1 MKILAL
7 DLGNYKSVACIYETT
22 SLSHKFATIV
32 TRPKALHDLLV
43 EEEPDRVVI
52 EICPL
57 AGWVSDLVRAL
68 GMELQVASTTHDAW
82 RWKNVKR
89 KNDRQDGLKLAQL
102 SALGQL
108 TLVHVPEQ
116 EVRQW
121 RALINYRQR
130 LVSRRT
136 KIQNHIRALLL
147 RQAEAMG
154 RGHRAWSRKGLAE
167 LEALAAPLSEVGRA
181 ELWRGELA
189 LELEGLKSLAEPLSV
204 VEKKLNE
211 LGKAD
216 KRVQLLRT
224 IPGVGPRGSEALV
237 AVIDEAQ
244 RFNRG
249 KEVAAYLGLVP
260 KQIQSGESNR
270 LGRITCQGNRLLRS
284 LLVEISWSGLRYN
297 SWMRSV
303 YERVRRGSKARKK
316 IAIIAV
322 ARRLLIRCWAM
333 LRDGTSW
340 RLAPG
345 NA

>member
-7 DLGNYKSVACIYETT
+7 DLGNYKSVACVYEAAGT
-22 SLSHKFATIV
+22 SHKFATV
-32 TRPKALHDLLV
+32 GTTPKGLHDLLV

-68 GMELQVASTTHDAW
+68 GIELEVASTTHDAW

-116 EVRQW
+116 GVRQW

-147 RQAEAMG
+147 RQAEFIS
-154 RGHRAWSRKGLAE
+154 RGAQAWTGAGIAQ
-167 LEALAAPLSEVGRA
+167 LEAVARPLSEVGRE

-189 LELEGLKSLAEPLSV
+189 LELEGLKSVAEPLRL
-204 VEKKLNE
+204 VEQKLNE

-216 KRVQLLRT
+216 QRVQLLRT
-224 IPGVGPRGSEALV
+224 IPGVGPRGAEALA
-237 AVIDEAQ
+237 AVIDDAQ
-244 RFNRG
+244 RFKRG
-249 KEVAAYLGLVP
+249 KEVGAYLGLVP

-270 LGRITCQGNRLLRS
+270 LGRITRQGNRLLRS

-297 SWMRSV
+297 PWMRSV

-316 IAIIAV
+316 IAIVAV

-333 LRDGTSW
+333 LRDGTTW
-340 RLAPG
+340 RPAPE
-345 NA
+345 A

>member
-7 DLGNYKSVACIYETT
+7 DLGNYKSVGCVYETAA
-22 SLSHKFATIV
+22 LSHRFATMV
-32 TRPKALHDLLV
+32 TTPKALHDLLV

-68 GMELQVASTTHDAW
+68 GIELQVASTTHDAW

-116 EVRQW
+116 GVRQW

-147 RQAEAMG
+147 RQAVAMG
-154 RGHRAWSRKGLAE
+154 AGHRGWTRAGIAQ
-167 LEALAAPLSEVGRA
+167 LEALARPLQEVGGE

-189 LELEGLKSLAEPLSV
+189 LELEGLKALAEPLRQ
-204 VEKKLNE
+204 VEAKLDE
-211 LGKAD
+211 LGEVD
-216 KRVQLLRT
+216 ERVQLLRT
-224 IPGVGPRGSEALV
+224 IPGVGPRGAEALA

-244 RFNRG
+244 RFKRG
-249 KEVAAYLGLVP
+249 KEVGAYLGLVP

-270 LGRITCQGNRLLRS
+270 LGRITRQGNRLLRS

-297 SWMRSV
+297 AWMRSV

-316 IAIIAV
+316 IAIVAV

-333 LRDGTSW
+333 LRDGTTWQPARSS
-340 RLAPG
+340 
-345 NA
+345 

>member
-7 DLGNYKSVACIYETT
+7 DLGNYKSVSCSYETT
-22 SLSHKFATIV
+22 SLAHKFGTVV
-32 TRPKALHDLLV
+32 TTPKALHDLLV

-68 GMELQVASTTHDAW
+68 GMELEVASTTHDAW

-89 KNDRQDGLKLAQL
+89 KNDRQDGLKLAKL

-116 EVRQW
+116 GVRQW

-147 RQAEAMG
+147 RQAIAMG
-154 RGHRAWSRKGLAE
+154 AGHRGWTRAGIAQ
-167 LEALAAPLSEVGRA
+167 LEALARPLKEVGRE

-189 LELEGLKSLAEPLSV
+189 LELEGLKALAEPLRQ
-204 VEKKLNE
+204 VEAKLDE
-211 LGKAD
+211 LGEVD
-216 KRVQLLRT
+216 ERVQLLRS
-224 IPGVGPRGSEALV
+224 IPGVGPRGAEALA
-237 AVIDEAQ
+237 AVIDKAR
-244 RFNRG
+244 RFKRG
-249 KEVAAYLGLVP
+249 KEVGAYLGLVP

-270 LGRITCQGNRLLRS
+270 LGRITRQGNRLLRS

-316 IAIIAV
+316 IAIVAV

-333 LRDGTSW
+333 LRDGTTW
-340 RLAPG
+340 RLASVT
-345 NA
+345 

>member
-7 DLGNYKSVACIYETT
+7 DLGNYKSVACIYETA
-22 SLSHKFATIV
+22 SLSHKFTRVV
-32 TRPKALHDLLV
+32 TRPKGLHDLLV

-68 GMELQVASTTHDAW
+68 GIELQVASTTHDAW

-108 TLVHVPEQ
+108 TLVHVPEAG
-116 EVRQW
+116 VRQW

-136 KIQNHIRALLL
+136 RIQNHIRALLL
-147 RQAEAMG
+147 RQAVAMG
-154 RGHRAWSRKGLAE
+154 AGHRGWTRAGVAQLG
-167 LEALAAPLSEVGRA
+167 ALAKPLNEVERE

-189 LELEGLKSLAEPLSV
+189 LELEGLKALAEPLRQ
-204 VEKKLNE
+204 VEQKLDE
-211 LGKAD
+211 LGAAD
-216 KRVQLLRT
+216 KQVQLLRT
-224 IPGVGPRGSEALV
+224 IPGVGPRGAEALA
-237 AVIDEAQ
+237 AVIDKAQ
-244 RFNRG
+244 RFKRG
-249 KEVAAYLGLVP
+249 KELGAYLGLVP

-270 LGRITCQGNRLLRS
+270 LGRITRQGNRLLRS

-303 YERVRRGSKARKK
+303 YEQVRRGSNARKK
-316 IAIIAV
+316 IAIVAV

-333 LRDGTSW
+333 LRDGTTW
-340 RLAPG
+340 RPATST
-345 NA
+345 